1 MCLKLDCIPA
11 VSKPFSLFTVNKF
24 DWLINWTQ
32 FYCANF
38 TLVLNLT
45 PIFSVNFG
53 EKALKVS
60 GTAAITFVESNT
72 FSKSKYKT
80 SLSLTLYS
88 LLYGQFGP
96 ASTFY
101 WRKEV
106 SLMFREYEIFKK
118 FNFLVMNTG
127 KILLYCCHEKRIV
140 KFIWSL

>member
-11 VSKPFSLFTVNKF
+11 VSKPFSLFTVNNF
-24 DWLINWTQ
+24 DWLIDWTQ
-32 FYCANF
+32 FYCDNF

-53 EKALKVS
+53 VKALKVS

-101 WRKEV
+101 WRKEAT
-106 SLMFREYEIFKK
+106 LMFREYEIFKR
-118 FNFLVMNTG
+118 FNFLVMYTG
-127 KILLYCCHEKRIV
+127 KIPLYCCHEKRIV